1 MDHYDHELLALLAND
16 LHHHF
21 QQLVLSYQQRLYS
34 FAHRLTG
41 SWQNAEDIVQE
52 AFVSAYVSLENY
64 PDERIRTLKLQAW
77 LYRITLNV
85 YTHSIRGSH
94 LQVVPLN
101 IAEDNSIADLADRVE
116 EQPEALFEHL
126 ELRQELEK
134 LLAQLPE
141 RYRISVTCYYFE
153 YLSYQEIAELL
164 DQPVGTVKS
173 SVFRGIRL
181 LRTLLQDASKQEGSE
196 SITWKTMNSIKKG

>member
-1 MDHYDHELLALLAND
+1 MDHHDHELLALLTID
-16 LHHHF
+16 LHQHF
-21 QQLVLSYQQRLYS
+21 QQLVLCYQQRLYS
-34 FAHRLTG
+34 FAYRLT
-41 SWQNAEDIVQE
+41 SSRQNAEDIVQE

-64 PDERIRTLKLQAW
+64 PAERIRTLKLQAW
-77 LYRITLNV
+77 LYRVTLNV

-94 LQVVPLN
+94 LQVVPLS
-101 IAEDNSIADLADRVE
+101 IAEDNSVFDLADRVE
-116 EQPEALFEHL
+116 EQPEAMFEQL
-126 ELRQELEK
+126 ELQQELEQ

-153 YLSYQEIAELL
+153 HLSYQEIAELL

-181 LRTLLQDASKQEGSE
+181 LRTLLQNAPKQEGSE
-196 SITWKTMNSIKKG
+196 YITWKTMNSIRKG